1 MRLAGERTG
10 HFARAVALSA
20 TLEIQGLTVEAVSA
34 SGGWNRIVRNV
45 SVCVDRGEVVALI
58 GESGAGKSTVALSA
72 LGYARSGCRITGGH
86 VYFRDTDFLSLGPA
100 EQRALR
106 GRRIAYVAQSAA
118 GSLNPAITI
127 GKQVAEGPVVHKIA
141 GFREAR
147 RRAVEL
153 FRRLDL
159 PQPESLSKRYPHQIS
174 GGQQQRVILA
184 MALACSPEVLVLD
197 EPTTALDVTTQIE
210 VLKVVKSVIR
220 DEGSAAIYVSHDLA
234 VVAQIADRIVVMN
247 GGEIVEQGTTHEILT
262 VPREPYTKLLMGA
275 VRPPPRNVVGS
286 SSPRTRASPV
296 LAVRDVRASYKKQG
310 RLWKSSGADVN
321 YVLHDIEFSIK
332 RSEVVAV
339 VGESGSGKS
348 TLARVV
354 AGLHRPDAGAI
365 EFEGEVLAPMVRQ
378 RVVDRLRQIQL
389 VVQSP
394 DTSLNPA
401 QRIERVLGRPLDLYF
416 SLDAGSRGVRVSD
429 LLQLVGL
436 PTEYAARY
444 PLQLSGGE
452 KQRVSL
458 ARALA
463 ADPAIV
469 LCDEV
474 LSSLDTVVAAS
485 VLELLQDLQTRLGVA
500 ILFISHDLATVA
512 SIADRVMVLYAGRIC
527 EVGPTE
533 EVFSPPYHPY
543 TALLISSVPELR
555 QGWLEDV
562 LSSRIVASVVDR
574 DALASAAGCPFFNRC
589 PLAIDGVCDRELP
602 PAHKVADDDVI
613 YCHRDLADLMGISAI
628 EVAEDRVSRR

>member
-1 MRLAGERTG
+1 M
-10 HFARAVALSA
+10 SA
-20 TLEIQGLTVEAVSA
+20 TLEIQELTVEAESA
-34 SGGWNRIVRNV
+34 SGGWSRIVRNV
-45 SVCVDRGEVVALI
+45 NVRVDRGEVVALI

-86 VYFRDTDFLSLGPA
+86 VYFGDTDILSLGPA
-100 EQRALR
+100 EQRAMR
-106 GRRIAYVAQSAA
+106 GRRVAYVAQSAA
-118 GSLNPAITI
+118 GALNPAITI
-127 GKQVAEGPVVHKIA
+127 GEQVAEGLVVHKIA

-147 RRAVEL
+147 RRAIEL

-159 PQPESLSKRYPHQIS
+159 PQPESLVGRYPHQIS

-184 MALACSPEVLVLD
+184 MAMACSPEVLVLD

-220 DEGSAAIYVSHDLA
+220 DDDTAAIYVSHDLA

-247 GGEIVEQGTTHEILT
+247 GGEIVEQGTTHDILT
-262 VPREPYTKLLMGA
+262 APREPYTKLLMGA
-275 VRPPPRNVVGS
+275 VRPPPRSVIGS
-286 SSPRTRASPV
+286 ASPRTRGSPV
-296 LAVRDVRASYKKQG
+296 LAVKDVRASYKRG
-310 RLWKSSGADVN
+310 HLWKGREAEVNDVL
-321 YVLHDIEFSIK
+321 YDIEFSIE

-365 EFEGEVLAPMVRQ
+365 DFEGEVLAPMVRQ
-378 RVVDRLRQIQL
+378 RVFDRLRRIQL

-401 QRIERVLGRPLDLYF
+401 QRIEKVLGRPLDLYF
-416 SLDAGSRGVRVSD
+416 SLDAGSRRIRVSD

-436 PTEYAARY
+436 PTEFAARY
-444 PLQLSGGE
+444 PMQLSGGE

-485 VLELLQDLQTRLGVA
+485 VLELLKDLQTRLGVA

-512 SIADRVMVLYAGRIC
+512 SIADRVIVLYAGRIC

-562 LSSRIVASVVDR
+562 LSSRIAATAVDR
-574 DALASAAGCPFFNRC
+574 SALAGTAGCAFFNRC
-589 PLAIDGVCDRELP
+589 PLAIDGVCDRERP
-602 PAHKVADDDVI
+602 PARKVANDDVV
-613 YCHRDLADLMGISAI
+613 YCHRDVSDLMGISAV
-628 EVAEDRVSRR
+628 EVVEERVNRR

>member
-1 MRLAGERTG
+1 M
-10 HFARAVALSA
+10 SA
-20 TLEIQGLTVEAVSA
+20 ALEIQGLTVEAVTA
-34 SGGWNRIVRNV
+34 SGGWNWIVRDV
-45 SVCVDRGEVVALI
+45 DVCVDRSEVVALI

-72 LGYARSGCRITGGH
+72 LGYARAGCRITGGH
-86 VYFRDTDFLSLGPA
+86 VYFGDTDVLSLGPA
-100 EQRALR
+100 EQRAMR
-106 GRRIAYVAQSAA
+106 GRRVAYVAQSAA
-118 GSLNPAITI
+118 GALNPAITI
-127 GKQVAEGPVVHKIA
+127 GEQVAEGLVVHKMA
-141 GFREAR
+141 GFREGQ

-159 PQPESLSKRYPHQIS
+159 PQPESLVRRYPHQIS

-220 DEGSAAIYVSHDLA
+220 DDDSAAIYVSHDLA
-234 VVAQIADRIVVMN
+234 VVAQIADRIVVMS
-247 GGEIVEQGTTHEILT
+247 GGEIVEQGTTHDILNA
-262 VPREPYTKLLMGA
+262 PREPYTKLLMEA
-275 VRPPPRNVVGS
+275 VRPPPRSVIGS
-286 SSPRTRASPV
+286 ASTRAERPARACPV
-296 LAVRDVRASYKKQG
+296 LAVRNIRASYQKR
-310 RLWKSSGADVN
+310 RLFQVSKPDVED
-321 YVLHDIEFSIK
+321 VLHDIEFSIE

-354 AGLHRPDAGAI
+354 AGLHQPDAGAI
-365 EFEGEVLAPMVRQ
+365 DFEGEALAPMVRQ
-378 RVVDRLRQIQL
+378 RPIDRLRRMQL

-401 QRIERVLGRPLDLYF
+401 QRIEKILGRPLDLYF
-416 SLDAGSRGVRVSD
+416 ALDAGSRRTRVSD

-436 PTEYAARY
+436 PAKFTSRY
-444 PLQLSGGE
+444 PTQLSGGE

-463 ADPAIV
+463 ADPAVV

-485 VLELLQDLQTRLGVA
+485 VLELLKDLQTRLGVA

-512 SIADRVMVLYAGRIC
+512 SIADHVMVLYAGRIC
-527 EVGPTE
+527 EFGLTE

-555 QGWLEDV
+555 EGWLEDV
-562 LSSRIVASVVDR
+562 LGSRIAATAVNR
-574 DALASAAGCPFFNRC
+574 NALPGNAGCAFFNRC
-589 PLAIDGVCDRELP
+589 PLAIDAVCDRERP
-602 PAHKVADDDVI
+602 PARTVAKDDVV
-613 YCHRDLADLMGISAI
+613 YCHRDVADLLGISAT
-628 EVAEDRVSRR
+628 EAAEERVHRR

>member
-1 MRLAGERTG
+1 M
-10 HFARAVALSA
+10 SA
-20 TLEIQGLTVEAVSA
+20 ALEIQGLTVEAVTA
-34 SGGWNRIVRNV
+34 SGGWNWIVRDV
-45 SVCVDRGEVVALI
+45 DVCVDRSEVVALI

-72 LGYARSGCRITGGH
+72 LGYARGGCRITGGH
-86 VYFRDTDFLSLGPA
+86 VYFGDTDVLSLGPA
-100 EQRALR
+100 EQRAIR
-106 GRRIAYVAQSAA
+106 GRRVAYVAQSAA
-118 GSLNPAITI
+118 GALNPAITI
-127 GKQVAEGPVVHKIA
+127 GEQVAEGLVVHKMA
-141 GFREAR
+141 GFREGQ

-159 PQPESLSKRYPHQIS
+159 PQPESLVRRYPHQIS

-220 DEGSAAIYVSHDLA
+220 DDDSAAIYVSHDLA
-234 VVAQIADRIVVMN
+234 VVAQIADRIVVMS
-247 GGEIVEQGTTHEILT
+247 GGEIVEQGTTHDILNA
-262 VPREPYTKLLMGA
+262 PCEPYTKLLMEA
-275 VRPPPRNVVGS
+275 VRPPPRSVIGNAS
-286 SSPRTRASPV
+286 TRAERPARARPV
-296 LAVRDVRASYKKQG
+296 LAVRNIRASYQKR
-310 RLWKSSGADVN
+310 RLFQVSKPDVED
-321 YVLHDIEFSIK
+321 VLHDIEFSIE

-354 AGLHRPDAGAI
+354 AGLHQPDAGAI
-365 EFEGEVLAPMVRQ
+365 DFEGEALAPMVRQ
-378 RVVDRLRQIQL
+378 RPIDRLRRMQL

-401 QRIERVLGRPLDLYF
+401 QRIEKVLGRPLDLYF
-416 SLDAGSRGVRVSD
+416 ALDAGSRRIRVSD

-436 PTEYAARY
+436 PAKFASRY
-444 PLQLSGGE
+444 PTQLSGGE

-463 ADPAIV
+463 ADPAVV

-485 VLELLQDLQTRLGVA
+485 VLELLKDLQTRLGVA
-500 ILFISHDLATVA
+500 IVFISHDLATVA
-512 SIADRVMVLYAGRIC
+512 SIADHVMVLYAGRIC
-527 EVGPTE
+527 EFGLTE

-555 QGWLEDV
+555 EGWLEDV
-562 LSSRIVASVVDR
+562 LGSRIAATAVNR
-574 DALASAAGCPFFNRC
+574 NALPGNTGCAFFNRC
-589 PLAIDGVCDRELP
+589 PLAIDGVCDRERP
-602 PAHKVADDDVI
+602 PARTVAKDDVV
-613 YCHRDLADLMGISAI
+613 YCHRDVADLLGISAT
-628 EVAEDRVSRR
+628 EAAEERVHRR